1 VTSYEVQIGAV
12 RSEPLTVIVQAEN
25 FVVRK
30 RDAVDGVSPSI
41 VAILVLVDVVAKMN
55 HVINRVLTWLA

>member
-1 VTSYEVQIGAV
+1 MASYEVQVGAV

-30 RDAVDGVSPSI
+30 RDAVNGVSPAI
-41 VAILVLVDVVAKMN
+41 VAILVLIDVVAKMN
-55 HVINRVLTWLA
+55 HIINRVLYVFS